1 MKNKKKIKQ
10 IIQQFLTL
18 GIVVLL
24 ICPVNLAA
32 KKKGAQLVIEKKDSQ
47 VIKGELLRVK
57 ENSLLL
63 MTSGSVTGVTVD
75 INEIIKLRIKRKAKF
90 GKGALVGFLVG
101 GSLGLALSRGG
112 SGNDSAKRNYDFNF
126 EPSDWTGPIIILT
139 GALGAGVGGVV
150 GLMTRSY
157 KEIQVKGKSPSQ
169 IEKIMKK
176 LNKKARFKT

>member
-1 MKNKKKIKQ
+1 MKNKKRIKQ
-10 IIQQFLTL
+10 KIQQFLTL

-24 ICPVNLAA
+24 ICPGNLAA
-32 KKKGAQLVIEKKDSQ
+32 KKKGVHLVIEKKDSQ
-47 VIKGELLRVK
+47 VIEGELLRVK

-63 MTSGSVTGVTVD
+63 MTSGSETGVTVD

-90 GKGALVGFLVG
+90 GKGALKGLLIGAGIGIAVGLAGKYDGEGYIKDRGDAVIVG
-101 GSLGLALSRGG
+101 GLW
-112 SGNDSAKRNYDFNF
+112 Y
-126 EPSDWTGPIIILT
+126 

-150 GLMTRSY
+150 GLMSRNY

-176 LNKKARFKT
+176 LNKKARFKN